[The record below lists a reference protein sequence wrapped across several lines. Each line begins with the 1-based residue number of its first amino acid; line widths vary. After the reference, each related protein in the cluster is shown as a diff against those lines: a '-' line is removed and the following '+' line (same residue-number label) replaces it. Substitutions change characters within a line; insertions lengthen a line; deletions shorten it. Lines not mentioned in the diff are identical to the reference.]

1 MGKEEKKKDS
11 KKDRKVSESREEKMF
26 RRLEKK
32 KRKREAEAQRKT
44 ICGYTDENNRFG
56 DSNLTQ
62 QFKWHKK
69 DEVCINILKF
79 VP

>member
-1 MGKEEKKKDS
+1 MGKDEKKHKKES
-11 KKDRKVSESREEKMF
+11 KKDRKVTESREEKML

-69 DEVCINILKF
+69 EEV
-79 VP
+79 